1 VNTPWL
7 TLVEAAAFA
16 KVSGAT
22 LRREA
27 KAGRLRAYKV
37 GGRRC
42 WRFKAEDVTA
52 WLEQS
57 TTPAMFVKEAA

>member
-1 VNTPWL
+1 MNTPWL
-7 TLVEAAAFA
+7 TLAEAAAFA
-16 KVSGAT
+16 KVCGAT

-42 WRFKAEDVTA
+42 WRFKADDISA
-52 WLEQS
+52 WLERS
-57 TTPAMFVKEAA
+57 ATPTVCVKEAA